1 MKRRGENV
9 MLKQMYPF
17 YAAFTANVIAQVLKP
32 LIYYAMNKTWKWH
45 LLLDSGNLPSSHT
58 AMVSALL
65 LAVGIVENSS
75 STIFAVTL
83 VFFFIVTYDATNVR
97 FYAGRNIQITQQLIR
112 DFEALTQKNL
122 ENPVYLLKVKEVLG
136 HKWIEVIT
144 GMILGFSVSLI
155 FYFFIK

>member
-1 MKRRGENV
+1 

-17 YAAFTANVIAQVLKP
+17 YAAFTANIIAQVLKP
-32 LIYYAMNKTWKWH
+32 LIYYWQHKSWKWH

-65 LAVGIVENSS
+65 LAVGIVENFS

-83 VFFFIVTYDATNVR
+83 VFFLVVTYDATNVR
-97 FYAGRNIQITQQLIR
+97 FYAGRNIQITQQLIK
-112 DFEALTQKNL
+112 DIETITQKNL

-136 HKWIEVIT
+136 HKWIEVIS
-144 GMILGFSVSLI
+144 GMILGFSTSLL
-155 FYFFIK
+155 FYFFIR

>member
-1 MKRRGENV
+1 

-17 YAAFTANVIAQVLKP
+17 YAAFTANIIAQVLKP
-32 LIYYAMNKTWKWH
+32 LIYYWQHKSWKWH

-65 LAVGIVENSS
+65 LAVGIVENFS

-83 VFFFIVTYDATNVR
+83 VFFLVVTYDATNVR
-97 FYAGRNIQITQQLIR
+97 FYAGRNIQITQQLIK
-112 DFEALTQKNL
+112 DIETITQKNL

-136 HKWIEVIT
+136 HKWIEVIS
-144 GMILGFSVSLI
+144 GMLLGFSTSLL
-155 FYFFIK
+155 FYFFIR

>member
-1 MKRRGENV
+1 

-17 YAAFTANVIAQVLKP
+17 YAAFTANIIAQVLKP
-32 LIYYAMNKTWKWH
+32 LIYYWQHKSWKWH

-65 LAVGIVENSS
+65 LAVGIVENFS

-83 VFFFIVTYDATNVR
+83 VFFLVVTYDAANVR
-97 FYAGRNIQITQQLIR
+97 FYAGRNIQITQQLIK
-112 DFEALTQKNL
+112 DIETITQKNL

-136 HKWIEVIT
+136 HKWIEVIS
-144 GMILGFSVSLI
+144 GMLLGFSTSLL
-155 FYFFIK
+155 FYFFIR